1 LKTTIGYTESQA
13 RGVDLTQEMLTFE
26 SVSPHLLRVG
36 ACHDNLG
43 DVLLKK
49 TKIICT
55 LGPASSSK
63 QMIEK
68 LFQAGMNGVRIN
80 TAYGDLAQ
88 YQSVIETVREITD
101 IPIIIDIKGPEIRIR
116 ASERKVLSK
125 GDILEV
131 GFDGEAVCFNH
142 DFYDQM
148 GVDDEVYIDNGK
160 IRTRVVEKKDRKL
173 RLLALNSGSI
183 EDGKGVNIPNKHLSV
198 PTFPEKDLEIIR
210 FAEKYDIEYIALSFT
225 RNAEDV
231 KNLSQTNNYKGGI
244 IAKIENSEG
253 VQNVEEI
260 LDVCH
265 GIMVAR
271 GDLGVEIPP
280 ERVPL
285 VQKSLIKLS
294 NQKGK
299 LVVTATEM
307 LESMIHQPN
316 PTRAEVSDVAN
327 AILDGSDA
335 VMLSG
340 ETAVGSYPVEAVEM
354 MTRIAN
360 ETEKAVKSNVED
372 TPFINIS
379 DTVSKAIQR
388 ICQSMPVHNVITLTR
403 SGYTARMIARF
414 KIAQPIIAV
423 TPEIKVKKQLE
434 LTFGVY
440 PVVIDYL
447 EEKDKIL
454 AVATRLYEM
463 HLVDDEE
470 TVLFTAG
477 ERTTMEHA
485 SNSIEIHKIR
495 ELRKFG
501 SF

>member
-1 LKTTIGYTESQA
+1 
-13 RGVDLTQEMLTFE
+13 M
-26 SVSPHLLRVG
+26 
-36 ACHDNLG
+36 
-43 DVLLKK
+43 KK

-55 LGPASSSK
+55 VGPASLSK
-63 QMIEK
+63 QIIGKM
-68 LFQAGMNGVRIN
+68 FRVGMNGVRIN
-80 TAYGDLAQ
+80 AAYGNIAQ
-88 YQSVIETVREITD
+88 YGLVIETVRKIAD
-101 IPIIIDIKGPEIRIR
+101 IPIIMDIKGPEIRIKT
-116 ASERKVLSK
+116 SQRKLFDK
-125 GDILEV
+125 GDILEI
-131 GFDGEAVCFNH
+131 GFDGEKICFNH
-142 DFYDQM
+142 DVYDQM
-148 GVDDEVYIDNGK
+148 KIDDEVYIDNGK

-173 RLLALNSGSI
+173 RLKALGSGAI
-183 EDGKGVNIPNKHLSV
+183 EDGRGVNIPNKHLSI
-198 PTFPEKDLEIIR
+198 PTLTEKDLEVVR
-210 FAEKYDIEYIALSFT
+210 FSENKDVEYVALSFT

-231 KNLSQTNNYKGGI
+231 KNLSKTSSFNGGI

-253 VQNVEEI
+253 VQNVKEI
-260 LDVCH
+260 LDEAS
-265 GIMVAR
+265 GLMVAR
-271 GDLGVEIPP
+271 GDLGVEIEP

-285 VQKSLIKLS
+285 VQKSLIKLC

-340 ETAVGSYPVEAVEM
+340 ETAVGQYPVDAVEM

-379 DTVSKAIQR
+379 DTVSRAIQR
-388 ICQSMPVHNVITLTR
+388 ICQNMPIHKVIPLTR

-423 TPEIKVKKQLE
+423 TPEPKVKKQLE
-434 LTFGVY
+434 LEFGVY
-440 PVVIDYL
+440 PVLINYPK
-447 EEKDKIL
+447 EKDRIL
-454 AVATRLYEM
+454 TVANQLHKMRLVSNE
-463 HLVDDEE
+463 D
-470 TVLFTAG
+470 TVLFTEG
-477 ERTTMEHA
+477 VRTTVEHS
-485 SNSIEIHKIR
+485 SNSIEIHKIE

-501 SF
+501 SS